1 MDHATHDP
9 LLVAEAADRGRSIPP
24 ELAAC
29 PACTA
34 LHADLVALAAAL
46 PSSAIPTRPRDFT
59 LTPADAAR
67 LRPRGWRR
75 LLGAIGSSRDAVTRP
90 LAIGLTTLG
99 LAGLLVATVP
109 GALPGGAATGALDS
123 VGSPVEAAKSPVME
137 MPAAASAAPME
148 MSAAPGG
155 QGEGSE
161 PTDDDGVFAGVDTGD
176 ASASPAARNDAPP
189 APTEELTI
197 REDGSGLS
205 TLVVVAGA
213 LLLAGLGLFALRWS
227 ARRLG

>member
-1 MDHATHDP
+1 MADHATHDP
-9 LLVAEAADRGRSIPP
+9 LLVAEAADRGRSLPP

-29 PACTA
+29 PACTT

-75 LLGAIGSSRDAVTRP
+75 LLDAIGSSRDAVTRP

-123 VGSPVEAAKSPVME
+123 VGSPVEVPEAVSPAGDGGGGFE
-137 MPAAASAAPME
+137 QAAPD
-148 MSAAPGG
+148 
-155 QGEGSE
+155 
-161 PTDDDGVFAGVDTGD
+161 PTIE
-176 ASASPAARNDAPP
+176 AARTPP
-189 APTEELTI
+189 APDPAPSPLGI
-197 REDGSGLS
+197 VS
-205 TLVVVAGA
+205 VA
-213 LLLAGLGLFALRWS
+213 LLVTGGGLFAV
-227 ARRLG
+227 RRMRSGRDEVRP